1 VSVERE
7 IPEPALRLANCVD
20 VTGGR
25 RLPQPGSTKARLA
38 KPPAQVERD
47 TDGVSEVL
55 TTSVEETAAP
65 AVEGRRPP
73 KIKVSVREA
82 EIDALRRSD
91 DATSVDELAVRLG
104 GEANE
109 NLRIR
114 CVDALASKGQ
124 AALNALSAALAGDSS
139 RSVRVHC
146 AHALGMLGTQEAV
159 EPLTGALH
167 AADSQV
173 RLAAIEALGSVG
185 GPGAVAALIKAV
197 GTEEEA
203 WLNGLLVTELGKTGD
218 PLALPVLRQAARS
231 REEPIVKAGLTAL
244 RVVAPGDLVTE
255 APQLLREWTD
265 AKIRQRITRE
275 LSQIQAPE
283 AVPLLVRTLLADA
296 DADVRE
302 ICAEG
307 LARVADGPTKLAA
320 VFDALADQRIP
331 RGDVDCPRIIRAVR
345 TGTQQGVDDINS
357 GLVTQAL
364 TDNPSLIG
372 VVADLL
378 VANNGNDPDQ
388 VGSVIDKLQKQGD
401 LSPESLQHLR
411 IEVGGH
417 LTLDPVLKVL
427 SDNLRKY
434 FQEPIEQLNKQ
445 TSEAWLDTINSA
457 RNGFKLRVWMSV
469 IVFGAGLLLIALSV
483 VLFLSGKLTSA
494 EAVGSGTTF
503 AGGLTATL
511 LVVYSGPLKDIRQSV
526 SDLGAANVTFI
537 GFIHQVL
544 QVSHTF
550 SAHYLKEGV
559 SFDEVKGSAEI
570 IRAAAVAATTA
581 LAVTPG
587 EQKATGG

>member
-1 VSVERE
+1 
-7 IPEPALRLANCVD
+7 
-20 VTGGR
+20 
-25 RLPQPGSTKARLA
+25 
-38 KPPAQVERD
+38 
-47 TDGVSEVL
+47 
-55 TTSVEETAAP
+55 
-65 AVEGRRPP
+65 
-73 KIKVSVREA
+73 
-82 EIDALRRSD
+82 
-91 DATSVDELAVRLG
+91 
-104 GEANE
+104 
-109 NLRIR
+109 
-114 CVDALASKGQ
+114 
-124 AALNALSAALAGDSS
+124 
-139 RSVRVHC
+139 
-146 AHALGMLGTQEAV
+146 
-159 EPLTGALH
+159 
-167 AADSQV
+167 
-173 RLAAIEALGSVG
+173 
-185 GPGAVAALIKAV
+185 
-197 GTEEEA
+197 
-203 WLNGLLVTELGKTGD
+203 
-218 PLALPVLRQAARS
+218 
-231 REEPIVKAGLTAL
+231 
-244 RVVAPGDLVTE
+244 
-255 APQLLREWTD
+255 
-265 AKIRQRITRE
+265 
-275 LSQIQAPE
+275 
-283 AVPLLVRTLLADA
+283 
-296 DADVRE
+296 
-302 ICAEG
+302 
-307 LARVADGPTKLAA
+307 
-320 VFDALADQRIP
+320 
-331 RGDVDCPRIIRAVR
+331 
-345 TGTQQGVDDINS
+345 
-357 GLVTQAL
+357 
-364 TDNPSLIG
+364 
-372 VVADLL
+372 
-378 VANNGNDPDQ
+378 